1 MNLKQF
7 YILLLSILML
17 ISACDKKV
25 SRSPVEVAPQEGK
38 IIVSST
44 PSGFTIYL
52 NGKNTG
58 RKTPDSLIFLDG
70 GNYELTLKKD
80 YFKDTTVTLQ
90 LPENE
95 KLNITIDYL
104 SNASMYGDLA
114 LYSFPN
120 NAQVIINDSL
130 TSILT
135 PDTIRSILP
144 GEYRIKYQKYSY
156 RGVEFVAIVKSSQI
170 LSYSEELRD
179 TSVWVDYQLFNS
191 GIPSNSLSAINIDQ
205 NNVKWIGSLDAGLI
219 RFDDNNFT
227 SYNTSNSQIP
237 SNRIACIS
245 VDPVNNIW
253 VGTDNGFAIFNGN
266 FWTIYNRDNSELTS
280 NLINAIK
287 FDESGIA
294 WIGTSANLV
303 KFDGS
308 NFTIYNDSLERDWIN
323 DVTIISNSELW
334 LATSTSGI
342 LKFQNG
348 DFVAYPKVIY
358 NYPTYSL
365 TSTEKDNMHNIWFCF
380 LKDSSGRSGIT
391 FWDGNSF
398 NNFFPGTSDININDV
413 FIDNNNSKWF
423 STNEGLIHF
432 NNLNISES
440 FRSINSLITSDNV
453 QSTVV
458 DQSGNVWITTFGGG
472 LNKYKPPQ

>member
-1 MNLKQF
+1 MNLKHIN
-7 YILLLSILML
+7 ILIISILIL
-17 ISACDKKV
+17 TSACDKKV
-25 SRSPVEVAPQEGK
+25 SRSPVEAAPQEGK
-38 IIVSST
+38 IIVSSI

-58 RKTPDSLIFLDG
+58 RKTPDSLIFLDA
-70 GNYELTLKKD
+70 GNYEFTLKKN
-80 YFKDTTVTLQ
+80 YFKDTTFTLQ

-95 KLNITIDYL
+95 KLNITVDYL
-104 SNASMYGDLA
+104 SNASMYGDIA

-120 NAQVIINDSL
+120 NAQVIINDSV
-130 TSILT
+130 TNIFT

-144 GEYRIKYQKYSY
+144 GEYRIKYEKYSY
-156 RGVEFVAIVKSSQI
+156 RGAEFIAIVKSSQI

-191 GIPSNSLSAINIDQ
+191 GIPSNSLSVINIDQ
-205 NNVKWIGSLDAGLI
+205 NNIKWIGSLDAGLI
-219 RFDDNNFT
+219 RFDEINFT

-237 SNRIACIS
+237 SNRITCIS
-245 VDPVNNIW
+245 ADAVNNIW
-253 VGTDNGFAIFNGN
+253 VGTDNGFGIFNGN

-280 NLINAIK
+280 NLINSIK
-287 FDESGIA
+287 FDESGVA

-303 KFDGS
+303 RFDGT

-323 DVTIISNSELW
+323 DLTIISNSELW
-334 LATSTSGI
+334 LATSTTGI

-348 DFVAYPKVIY
+348 NFIEYPKVIY

-365 TSTEKDNMHNIWFCF
+365 ASTAKDNTDNIWFCF

-391 FWDGNSF
+391 YWDGSSF
-398 NNFFPGTSDININDV
+398 NNFFPGTSDINISNV
-413 FIDNNNSKWF
+413 FIDINNNKWF

-432 NNLNISES
+432 NNMNISES
-440 FRSINSLITSDNV
+440 FRSQNSLITSDNV
-453 QSTVV
+453 QSSLV